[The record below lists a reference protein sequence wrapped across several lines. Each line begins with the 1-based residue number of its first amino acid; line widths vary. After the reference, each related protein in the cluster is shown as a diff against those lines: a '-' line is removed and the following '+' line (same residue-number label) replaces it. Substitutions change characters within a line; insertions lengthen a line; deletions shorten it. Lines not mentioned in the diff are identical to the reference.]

1 MRQRLVTASL
11 ALVVGL
17 IVGSATFAVA
27 SGGTTAEVCVNAK
40 SGNVRVAD
48 ECRNSE
54 YPLTIQGEQGPEGPE
69 GQVGLTGP
77 EGPEGQ
83 VGPEGRVG
91 PEGQVGL
98 TGPVGPEGPEGPAG
112 TSALDVFG
120 TDTQRASAGRG
131 AECTLGE
138 VILTAGSV
146 SHGQIIANG
155 QLLDIS
161 QNSALFSLYGTIYG
175 GDGRTTFGIPDL
187 GAAAPNDLT
196 YAICVFGLYP
206 SRN

>member
-1 MRQRLVTASL
+1 MRQRLATASL

-83 VGPEGRVG
+83 VG
-91 PEGQVGL
+91 L
-98 TGPVGPEGPEGPAG
+98 TGPEGPEGPEGPVG

-155 QLLDIS
+155 QMLDIS

-196 YAICVFGLYP
+196 YAICASGLYP